1 MHRVKHLLQSDRG
14 SAVVEATILFP
25 IIFMIF
31 FGLVIL
37 AMYLP
42 TRSAL
47 QYATQ
52 GAANA
57 LAVEQGD
64 TWLNYDENSLS
75 YKWAG
80 SKSELSNV
88 YVALFKSMGKGDYN
102 SKARTIVTSLEKK
115 TATYKGG
122 TLDVR
127 CYVSNYIIY
136 KEIIVTA
143 TRKIPSPLN
152 LSFIGF
158 PKEIPITVSSTAV
171 VQNGDEFERNVD
183 LAVEVVGALRKK
195 YKTIDNIFS
204 AISKVS
210 QKFYGF
216 FGV

>member
-1 MHRVKHLLQSDRG
+1 MHKIKHILVSDRG

-31 FGLVIL
+31 FGLVTL

-64 TWLNYDENSLS
+64 TWLMYDENSLS

-80 SKSELSNV
+80 SKSQLSNV

-102 SKARTIVTSLEKK
+102 SKAKTIVTSLESK
-115 TATYKGG
+115 TPTYKSG
-122 TLDVR
+122 TLEVK
-127 CYVSNYIIY
+127 CYVNNYIIY

-143 TRKIPSPLN
+143 TRNIPLPID
-152 LSFIGF
+152 LSFINF

-183 LAVEVVGALRKK
+183 LVVEVIAKLRKE
-195 YKTIDNIFS
+195 YKSIDDIFS
-204 AISKVS
+204 AISKVN
-210 QKFYGF
+210 QTFNNF

>member
-1 MHRVKHLLQSDRG
+1 MHRVKHLLQSNRG

-42 TRSAL
+42 IRSAL

-64 TWLNYDENSLS
+64 TWLTYDENNLS
-75 YKWAG
+75 YKWVG
-80 SKSELSNV
+80 SKSQLSNV
-88 YVALFKSMGKGDYN
+88 YTALLRSMGKGDYN
-102 SKARTIVTSLEKK
+102 SKARTIVTSLESK
-115 TATYKGG
+115 TPTFKSGN
-122 TLDVR
+122 LEVR
-127 CYVSNYIIY
+127 CYISNYIIY

-143 TRKIPSPLN
+143 TRKIPSPID
-152 LSFIGF
+152 LSFVGF
-158 PKEIPITVSSTAV
+158 PKEIPITVSSTSV

-195 YKTIDNIFS
+195 YKTIDNIFN

-210 QKFYGF
+210 QKFNGF
-216 FGV
+216 LGV

>member
-1 MHRVKHLLQSDRG
+1 MHKIKHILVSNRG

-80 SKSELSNV
+80 SKSELPNV
-88 YVALFKSMGKGDYN
+88 YVALVNSMGKGDYN
-102 SKARTIVTSLEKK
+102 SKARTIVTKLESK
-115 TATYKGG
+115 TPTFKSG
-122 TLDVR
+122 TLEVK
-127 CYVSNYIIY
+127 CYVNNYIIY

-143 TRKIPSPLN
+143 TRKIPSPIN
-152 LSFIGF
+152 LSFINF
-158 PKEIPITVSSTAV
+158 PTEIPITVSSTAV
-171 VQNGDEFERNVD
+171 VQNGDEFTRNVD
-183 LAVEVVGALRKK
+183 LAVEVVGELRKK
-195 YKTIDNIFS
+195 YESIDNIFK

-210 QKFYGF
+210 TKFNGF

>member
-1 MHRVKHLLQSDRG
+1 MHKIKHILFSNRG

-80 SKSELSNV
+80 SKSELPNV
-88 YVALFKSMGKGDYN
+88 YVALVNSMGKGDYN
-102 SKARTIVTSLEKK
+102 NKARTIVTKLESK
-115 TATYKGG
+115 TPTFKSG
-122 TLDVR
+122 TLEVK
-127 CYVSNYIIY
+127 CYVNNYIIY

-143 TRKIPSPLN
+143 TRKISSPIN
-152 LSFIGF
+152 LSFINF
-158 PKEIPITVSSTAV
+158 PTEIPITVSSTAV
-171 VQNGDEFERNVD
+171 VQNGDEFTRNVD
-183 LAVEVVGALRKK
+183 LAVEVVGKLRKK
-195 YKTIDNIFS
+195 YESIDNIFK

-210 QKFYGF
+210 REFNGF